1 MYFSPQIFYGGCTG
15 TDRVHTQVV
24 QNSSLKTLPTI
35 SEKEIFLTCS
45 SSIYIFYHLL
55 HNSFEETAW
64 KVHFQIYENQEHFA
78 KLKRGESFK
87 LVRLGLTGWI
97 TLISNNSNSAQNG
110 ADFIWYPEMFI
121 FGYFLKRN
129 FQNYTIWNKSN
140 LGKDQRLTHNE
151 TSYFRLDYCLTMR
164 QMIWGSAIPW
174 HRIWE

>member
-1 MYFSPQIFYGGCTG
+1 MADVLVLTEFTPRWFRILLWRHFQPF
-15 TDRVHTQVV
+15 
-24 QNSSLKTLPTI
+24 LK
-35 SEKEIFLTCS
+35 KRYLT

-64 KVHFQIYENQEHFA
+64 KLHFQICENQEHFA

-97 TLISNNSNSAQNG
+97 TLISNNSHSAKNG

-121 FGYFLKRN
+121 FGSLLKEN
-129 FQNYTIWNKSN
+129 FQNYTIWNKSI

-151 TSYFRLDYCLTMR
+151 TSYFRLDFCLTMR
-164 QMIWGSAIPW
+164 QIIWGLAIPW
-174 HRIWE
+174 RRIWD